1 MEGQHSALAPILSR
15 AVHAPCPLCGSGS
28 ATPVWFRGLDALTA
42 VDATAAPADAAGWWV
57 ARCNSCGLGRVD
69 PLPQEADL
77 TALYDE
83 VYFTS
88 GAYARAAH
96 TGGMDGHLTLY
107 DRPGGRSASL
117 RYQGRLVA
125 QVERFRQ
132 GNRGRLLDVGCG
144 AGYFLDA
151 ARKAGWL
158 VQGVELSAAAA
169 HVGRE
174 QLGLDIFQGT
184 LADAAFPD
192 ASFDVLTLFEVL
204 EHLRD
209 PGTVLAEARR
219 ILKPGGLLAVQVP
232 NDLDAYR
239 AWLSRSDNRWWVIPP
254 LHLFYFTEPTLR
266 RWLESFDM
274 DVLSLASEGNVG
286 NDAVTLLRSR
296 GQTPG
301 RYVTAGLRRLS
312 IPLDWLLGRSGR
324 HSELMAIAQKRT

>member
-1 MEGQHSALAPILSR
+1 MPPHSSLR
-15 AVHAPCPLCGSGS
+15 TPCPLCGSTS
-28 ATPVWFRGLDALTA
+28 ATRVWFRALEALTA
-42 VDATAAPADAAGWWV
+42 VDAVNASPNAAGWWV
-57 ARCNSCGLGRVD
+57 VRCDTCGLGRVA
-69 PLPQEADL
+69 PLPEEADL
-77 TALYDE
+77 PALYDE

-88 GAYARAAH
+88 GAYAGAAH

-107 DRPGGRSASL
+107 DRAGGRSASL

-125 QVERFRQ
+125 RVERFRQ
-132 GNRGRLLDVGCG
+132 ARKGRLLDVGCG

-151 ARKAGWL
+151 AREAGWQ
-158 VQGVELSAAAA
+158 VQGVELSSAAAS
-169 HVGRE
+169 VGRE

-192 ASFDVLTLFEVL
+192 ASFDVLTMFEVL

-209 PGTVLAEARR
+209 PGAVLAEARR

-232 NDLDAYR
+232 NDLEAYR

-266 RWLESFDM
+266 RWLESLDM

-301 RYVTAGLRRLS
+301 RYLTAGLRRLS

-324 HSELMAIAQKRT
+324 HSELMAIARKRT